1 MWRWKILQMPAANKH
16 LTYSVF
22 FFFKFFLFIYFFTE
36 TVGEEPLH
44 CYFEIVWCF
53 HNHHLTSTWV
63 TGRTENIC
71 AGWHAVSSNQPGFHA
86 VMVIKCLW
94 GGEFLELHML
104 PFWVKVVLVFFF
116 FLSHVSQM
124 CHMSVGQKVPR
135 DYLPRYFIAW
145 SQHQLIAPVN
155 M

>member
-22 FFFKFFLFIYFFTE
+22 FKSFFYLFIYFFTE

-44 CYFEIVWCF
+44 CYFLCGVF
-53 HNHHLTSTWV
+53 TTTTSPSTWV